1 MEKKIGLAQAR
12 KEFSKV
18 INDVQYQGESYII
31 SRHGEEAAAV
41 VPLQV
46 YQNWIEGRENFFNS
60 IQHKCATSKL
70 FKPLTYSTFNY
81 QPSPTKNKIHPN
93 LK

>member
-60 IQHKCATSKL
+60 IREIQSASNLDPQQAKKL
-70 FKPLTYSTFNY
+70 AEESVAHARKSR
-81 QPSPTKNKIHPN
+81 K
-93 LK
+93 

>member
-18 INDVQYQGESYII
+18 INDVQYQGEFYII

-60 IQHKCATSKL
+60 IREIQSASNLNQQQAKKL
-70 FKPLTYSTFNY
+70 AEESVAHARKSR
-81 QPSPTKNKIHPN
+81 K
-93 LK
+93 

>member
-1 MEKKIGLAQAR
+1 MEKKIGLARAR
-12 KEFSKV
+12 QEFSKI

-60 IQHKCATSKL
+60 IREIQSASNLDQLQAKKL
-70 FKPLTYSTFNY
+70 AEEAVAHARKSR
-81 QPSPTKNKIHPN
+81 K
-93 LK
+93 

>member
-46 YQNWIEGRENFFNS
+46 YQNWIEGREIFFNS
-60 IQHKCATSKL
+60 IREIQSAANLDPQQARKL
-70 FKPLTYSTFNY
+70 AEEAVAHARKSRK
-81 QPSPTKNKIHPN
+81 QE
-93 LK
+93 

>member
-46 YQNWIEGRENFFNS
+46 YQNWIEGREKFFNS
-60 IQHKCATSKL
+60 IREIQSAANLDQQQAKKL
-70 FKPLTYSTFNY
+70 AEEAVAHARKSR
-81 QPSPTKNKIHPN
+81 K
-93 LK
+93 

>member
-60 IQHKCATSKL
+60 IREFQSASNLDQQQAKKL
-70 FKPLTYSTFNY
+70 AEEAVAHARKSR
-81 QPSPTKNKIHPN
+81 K
-93 LK
+93 

>member
-18 INDVQYQGESYII
+18 INNVQYQGESYII
-31 SRHGEEAAAV
+31 SRHGEDAAAI

-46 YQNWIEGRENFFNS
+46 YQNWIKQHENFFNS
-60 IQHKCATSKL
+60 IREIQSAANLDPKQAKKL
-70 FKPLTYSTFNY
+70 AKEAVTHTRKSGE
-81 QPSPTKNKIHPN
+81 
-93 LK
+93 

>member
-46 YQNWIEGRENFFNS
+46 YQNWIEGREIFFNS
-60 IQHKCATSKL
+60 IREIQSASNLDPQQAKKL
-70 FKPLTYSTFNY
+70 AEEAVAHARKSR
-81 QPSPTKNKIHPN
+81 K
-93 LK
+93 

>member
-60 IQHKCATSKL
+60 IREIQSASNLDPQQAKKL
-70 FKPLTYSTFNY
+70 AEEAAAHARKSR
-81 QPSPTKNKIHPN
+81 K
-93 LK
+93 

>member
-46 YQNWIEGRENFFNS
+46 YQNWIEGRESFFNS
-60 IQHKCATSKL
+60 IREIQSATNLDPQQAKKL
-70 FKPLTYSTFNY
+70 AEEAVAHARKSR
-81 QPSPTKNKIHPN
+81 K
-93 LK
+93 

>member
-41 VPLQV
+41 VPLHV
-46 YQNWIEGRENFFNS
+46 YQNWIEGREKFFNS
-60 IQHKCATSKL
+60 IREIQSASNLDQQQAKKL
-70 FKPLTYSTFNY
+70 AEEAVAHARKSR
-81 QPSPTKNKIHPN
+81 K
-93 LK
+93 

>member
-18 INDVQYQGESYII
+18 INAVQYQGESFII

-46 YQNWIEGRENFFNS
+46 YQNWIEGREIFFNS
-60 IQHKCATSKL
+60 IREIQSASNLDQQQAKKL
-70 FKPLTYSTFNY
+70 AEEAVAHARKSR
-81 QPSPTKNKIHPN
+81 K
-93 LK
+93 

>member
-46 YQNWIEGRENFFNS
+46 YQNWIEGREKFFNS
-60 IQHKCATSKL
+60 IREIQSASNLDQQQAKKL
-70 FKPLTYSTFNY
+70 AEEAVAHARKSR
-81 QPSPTKNKIHPN
+81 K
-93 LK
+93 

>member
-18 INDVQYQGESYII
+18 INNVQYQGESYII
-31 SRHGEEAAAV
+31 SRHGEDAAAI

-46 YQNWIEGRENFFNS
+46 YQNWIKQRENFFNS
-60 IQHKCATSKL
+60 IREIQSAANLDPQQAKKL
-70 FKPLTYSTFNY
+70 AEEAVAHTRKSGE
-81 QPSPTKNKIHPN
+81 
-93 LK
+93 

>member
-46 YQNWIEGRENFFNS
+46 YQNWIKGRENFFDS
-60 IQHKCATSKL
+60 IREIQSASNLNPQQAKKL
-70 FKPLTYSTFNY
+70 AEEAVAHARKSR
-81 QPSPTKNKIHPN
+81 K
-93 LK
+93 

>member
-46 YQNWIEGRENFFNS
+46 YQNWIKGRENFFDS
-60 IQHKCATSKL
+60 IREIRSAANLDPQQAKKL
-70 FKPLTYSTFNY
+70 AEEAVAHARKSR
-81 QPSPTKNKIHPN
+81 K
-93 LK
+93 

>member
-46 YQNWIEGRENFFNS
+46 YQNWIEGHEKFFNS
-60 IQHKCATSKL
+60 IREIQSASNFDQQQAKKL
-70 FKPLTYSTFNY
+70 AEEAVAHARKSR
-81 QPSPTKNKIHPN
+81 K
-93 LK
+93 

>member
-18 INDVQYQGESYII
+18 INNVQYQGESYII
-31 SRHGEEAAAV
+31 SRHGEDAAAI

-46 YQNWIEGRENFFNS
+46 YQNWIKQRENFFNS
-60 IQHKCATSKL
+60 IREIQSAANLDPKRAKKL
-70 FKPLTYSTFNY
+70 AKEAVTHTRKSGE
-81 QPSPTKNKIHPN
+81 
-93 LK
+93 

>member
-46 YQNWIEGRENFFNS
+46 YQNWIEGREKFFNS
-60 IQHKCATSKL
+60 IREIQSASNLDQQQAKKL
-70 FKPLTYSTFNY
+70 AEEAVAHARKLR
-81 QPSPTKNKIHPN
+81 K
-93 LK
+93 

>member
-18 INDVQYQGESYII
+18 INNVQYQGESYII
-31 SRHGEEAAAV
+31 SRHGEDAAAV

-46 YQNWIEGRENFFNS
+46 YQNWIKQREKFFNS
-60 IQHKCATSKL
+60 IREIQSVANLDPQQAKKL
-70 FKPLTYSTFNY
+70 AEEAVAHTRKSRE
-81 QPSPTKNKIHPN
+81 
-93 LK
+93 

>member
-18 INDVQYQGESYII
+18 INNVQYQGESYII
-31 SRHGEEAAAV
+31 SRHGEDAAAI

-46 YQNWIEGRENFFNS
+46 YQNWIKQRENFFNS
-60 IQHKCATSKL
+60 IREIQSAANLDPKQAKKL
-70 FKPLTYSTFNY
+70 AKEAVAHTRKSGE
-81 QPSPTKNKIHPN
+81 
-93 LK
+93 

>member
-60 IQHKCATSKL
+60 IREIQSASNLDQQQAKKL
-70 FKPLTYSTFNY
+70 AEEAVAHARKSR
-81 QPSPTKNKIHPN
+81 K
-93 LK
+93 

>member
-60 IQHKCATSKL
+60 IREIQSASNLDQQQAKKL
-70 FKPLTYSTFNY
+70 AEEAVTHARKSR
-81 QPSPTKNKIHPN
+81 K
-93 LK
+93 